1 MAQFLSRSD
10 WSIAASGGARM
21 KLNGTVLD
29 RMVIYRDN
37 IPGIEDF
44 RNLKSQA
51 PRQKNGGQANFKKIP
66 NFNIQ

>member
-1 MAQFLSRSD
+1 
-10 WSIAASGGARM
+10 M

-29 RMVIYRDN
+29 RMVILRDN

-51 PRQKNGGQANFKKIP
+51 PRQKNGGQANFNEIK